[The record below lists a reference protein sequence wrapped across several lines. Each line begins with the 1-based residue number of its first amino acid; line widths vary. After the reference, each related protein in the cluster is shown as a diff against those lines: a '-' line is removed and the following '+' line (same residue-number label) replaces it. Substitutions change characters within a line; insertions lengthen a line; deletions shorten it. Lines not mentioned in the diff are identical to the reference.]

1 MSVFTHPSFWRNQL
15 RQWHWISS
23 ALCLVGMML
32 FAITGFTLNHAS
44 EIEGEPKVTTVE
56 ATLPEATLPGL
67 SGVENGQTLPTP
79 LAVAVREAT
88 GVEVRHIKAE
98 VSEGSVYLALPGPG
112 VDSWIDIDPMTGD
125 LLYERT
131 HRGVIAVLND
141 LHKGRNSGGAWS
153 LFIDI
158 FALACVIFCV
168 TGLGL
173 MWLYEKGRR
182 ITWPLVGLG
191 ALVPILLFVLF
202 VHM

>member
-44 EIEGEPKVTTVE
+44 EIEGKPQITTVE
-56 ATLPEATLPGL
+56 KTLPEAAVTQLSEAENGKTLP
-67 SGVENGQTLPTP
+67 VP
-79 LAVAVREAT
+79 LALAVREAT
-88 GVEVRHIKAE
+88 GVDVRHIAAE
-98 VSEGSVYLALPGPG
+98 VSEDSVYLALPGPG
-112 VDSWIDIDPMTGD
+112 VDAWIEIDSFTGN
-125 LLYERT
+125 LIYERT

-173 MWLYEKGRR
+173 LWLYEKGRR
-182 ITWPLVGLG
+182 VTWPLVGLG
-191 ALVPILLFVLF
+191 AVIPILLFVLF
-202 VHM
+202 VHI